1 MVDRVREREP
11 QERVKMKGFR
21 YGVESLV
28 VGVRR
33 RRREVCWFFFF
44 NGFRVLLFVDFF
56 FFFCFQVWRR
66 EMEGE
71 GGGCHFF
78 VECFS
83 LVLLLSVARKKNEKG
98 ER

>member
-1 MVDRVREREP
+1 MAWSPWWSE
-11 QERVKMKGFR
+11 F
-21 YGVESLV
+21 
-28 VGVRR
+28 VGEGEKSVG
-33 RRREVCWFFFF
+33 FFFLM
-44 NGFRVLLFVDFF
+44 GFECFFLLIFF